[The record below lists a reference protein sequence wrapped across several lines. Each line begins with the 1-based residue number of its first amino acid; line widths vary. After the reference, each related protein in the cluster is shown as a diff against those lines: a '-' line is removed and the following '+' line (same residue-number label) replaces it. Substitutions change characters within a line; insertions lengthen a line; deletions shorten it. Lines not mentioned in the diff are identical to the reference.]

1 MSDIM
6 DFTLIGGWHL
16 EAEADEENKVLH
28 MTVSNIKGNVK
39 KRVINAGGEV
49 RDSLTFS
56 IALIEED
63 KNEKV

>member
-1 MSDIM
+1 M

-39 KRVINAGGEV
+39 KKVVSVGGDIRE
-49 RDSLTFS
+49 SLTFS
-56 IALIEED
+56 IALVEED
-63 KNEKV
+63 KDEEV

>member
-39 KRVINAGGEV
+39 KKVVSVGGDIRE
-49 RDSLTFS
+49 SLTFS
-56 IALIEED
+56 IALVEEGKD
-63 KNEKV
+63 EEV

>member
-28 MTVSNIKGNVK
+28 MTISNNKGNVK
-39 KRVINAGGEV
+39 KKVVSVGGDIRE
-49 RDSLTFS
+49 SLTFS

-63 KNEKV
+63 KDEEV

>member
-39 KRVINAGGEV
+39 KKVVSVGGDIRE
-49 RDSLTFS
+49 SLTFS
-56 IALIEED
+56 IALVEED
-63 KNEKV
+63 KDEEV

>member
-1 MSDIM
+1 M

>member
-1 MSDIM
+1 M

-39 KRVINAGGEV
+39 KKVVSVGGDIRE
-49 RDSLTFS
+49 SLTFS
-56 IALIEED
+56 IALVEEGKD
-63 KNEKV
+63 EEV